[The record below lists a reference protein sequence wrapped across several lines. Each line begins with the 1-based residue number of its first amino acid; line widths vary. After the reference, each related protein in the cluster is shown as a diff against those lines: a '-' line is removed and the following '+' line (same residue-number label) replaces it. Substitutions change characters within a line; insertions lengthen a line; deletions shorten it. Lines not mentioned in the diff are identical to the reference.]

1 MIDLAANVFRCLVAF
16 AEDIVFLVFYRAKA
30 IGRENIPKS
39 GGVLIASNHVSAMET
54 QMLPYLTVDRFSSR
68 KYWFPGKAEL
78 FKFPPAAWLFKSLR
92 VIPVRRGGYDHS
104 VMKRITEL
112 AKNDVV
118 VLYPEGTRS
127 IDGRLREGR
136 AAVGKIIYDSKTTVV
151 PVAVFN
157 TRYCLNPGSW
167 FPNLFLPLRVVYG
180 KPLDLRKYF
189 DQEYDKKLA
198 KEIVAEVM
206 GAIANIQKEYA
217 DLDKPPKSFLKEK
230 TDDQS
235 GIDSGSR

>member
-16 AEDIVFLVFYRAKA
+16 VEDIFFRGFYRSKA

-68 KYWFPGKAEL
+68 RYWFPGKAEL

-92 VIPVRRGGYDHS
+92 VIPVRRGGFDLA
-104 VMKRITEL
+104 VMKKITEL
-112 AKNDVV
+112 AKKDVV

-127 IDGRLREGR
+127 KDGRLREGR

-157 TRYCLNPGSW
+157 TRYCLGPGSL
-167 FPNLFLPLRVVYG
+167 FPNLFLPLWAVYG

-189 DQEYDKKLA
+189 EKPYDKKLA

-206 GAIANIQKEYA
+206 GAIANLQKEYA
-217 DLDKPPKSFLKEK
+217 YLDSPPKSFPKEK

-235 GIDSGSR
+235 GADSGSR

>member
-1 MIDLAANVFRCLVAF
+1 MIDLFLNILRCLVAF
-16 AEDIVFLVFYRAKA
+16 VEDIVFRGLYRTKA
-30 IGRENIPKS
+30 IGWENIPKS

-54 QMLPYLTVDRFSSR
+54 QMLPYVTVDRFSSR
-68 KYWFPGKAEL
+68 RYWFPGKAEL
-78 FKFPPAAWLFKSLR
+78 FKFPPAAWFFTLMR
-92 VIPVRRGGYDHS
+92 VIPVRRGGYDHA
-104 VMKRITEL
+104 VMNKITEL
-112 AKNDVV
+112 AKKDIV

-127 IDGRLREGR
+127 KDGLLQKGR

-157 TRYCLNPGSW
+157 TRYWMTPGAW

-180 KPLDLRKYF
+180 KPLELQKFF
-189 DQEYDKKLA
+189 DKPYDKKVA

-206 GAIANIQKEYA
+206 SAIADIQKEYA
-217 DLDKPPKSFLKEK
+217 HLDKPPQSFLKGK

-235 GIDSGSR
+235 GTDSGS